1 MKIGPNGT
9 DGVRIDGK
17 PVGLE
22 RSQTARTDSVSGP
35 ASGPQ
40 SVDRISLSGA
50 APARS
55 GSAGSIPFDDKKVE
69 ELRRAIA
76 EGRFPVDAKRVAQ
89 ELISE
94 AREFLGLGNQA
105 AR

>member
-9 DGVRIDGK
+9 DGIRVDGK
-17 PVGLE
+17 PVGPE
-22 RSQTARTDSVSGP
+22 RAAARTDSVAGA
-35 ASGPQ
+35 ASGAQ

-50 APARS
+50 DPAR
-55 GSAGSIPFDDKKVE
+55 AGNAVGVPFDEKKVE
-69 ELRRAIA
+69 EVRRAIA
-76 EGRFPVDAKRVAQ
+76 EGRFPVDAQRVAQ

-94 AREFLGLGNQA
+94 AREFLGLGGQA

>member
-9 DGVRIDGK
+9 DGIRVDGK
-17 PVGLE
+17 PVAPE

-55 GSAGSIPFDDKKVE
+55 GAAAALPFDERKVE
-69 ELRRAIA
+69 EVRRAIA

-94 AREFLGLGNQA
+94 AREFLGLQGQA
-105 AR
+105 GR